1 VGQAGMQQNSAAFV
15 DIAMLV
21 SWWIKRPMYDFKTSF
36 FPDFINIIR
45 AKRVSSG
52 KYFSA
57 GI

>member
-1 VGQAGMQQNSAAFV
+1 MQQNSAAFP

-45 AKRVSSG
+45 AKIIFFR
-52 KYFSA
+52 KKFSA